1 MSQLC
6 QLSDVKEYLG
16 VGDATTDTVLT
27 DLIARASTQIET
39 YCNRIFAQ
47 ASYTETRNGG
57 CGPKMFLLNGPVI
70 SVTSLSVDGQAVP
83 AAASAVSYGFV
94 NDDTTVYIRPA
105 SGGAGGGPMEFRK
118 GLQNVTIVYTA
129 GYVTTPPDVVQACI
143 ELVAYKFAKRKRID
157 KSSETLGQQQ
167 TQAYSM
173 ADMPSSVKSALQPY
187 VRWNGQ

>member
-16 VGDATTDTVLT
+16 ATDTNTDQVLT

-39 YCNRIFAQ
+39 YCNRVFAQ

-57 CGPKMFLLNGPVI
+57 CGPKMFLLNGPVL
-70 SVTSLSVDGQAVP
+70 SVTSVSVDGQVVP
-83 AAASAVSYGFV
+83 PAPDAVSYGFV
-94 NDDTTVYIRPA
+94 SDDTTVYIRPA
-105 SGGAGGGPMEFRK
+105 NGRAGGPMEFRK
-118 GLQNVTIVYTA
+118 GIQNVTVVYTA
-129 GYVTTPPDVVQACI
+129 GYVTTPPDVSQACI
-143 ELVAYKFAKRKRID
+143 ELVAYKFAKRQRID

-173 ADMPSSVKSALQPY
+173 ADMPASVRSALQPY
-187 VRWNGQ
+187 IRWNGQ